1 MVENAGL
8 IQITLFQANQKFL
21 IINYKVHMSV

>member
-8 IQITLFQANQKFL
+8 IQITLFQTNQKFL